1 MPDRTDLLVVGAG
14 PYAYSAAALARDNGI
29 ETRIVGHPMA
39 FWRQHMPAEMFLRSG
54 PDWHLDGRGE
64 HTFEA
69 FFEDRGLRPEQLD
82 PIPIAVFLDYTQ
94 WFRERKS
101 LDIDERLV
109 DRPDQA
115 GRGLRG
121 DDGGR

>member
-39 FWRQHMPAEMFLRSG
+39 FWRQHMPADMFLRSG
-54 PDWHLDGRGE
+54 SDWHLDGRGE

-69 FFEDRGLRPEQLD
+69 FFEDRGLRPKTSTRSRSRSFSTT
-82 PIPIAVFLDYTQ
+82 PSGSANGSRST
-94 WFRERKS
+94 S
-101 LDIDERLV
+101 TS
-109 DRPDQA
+109 A
-115 GRGLRG
+115 S
-121 DDGGR
+121 